1 MKLLGF
7 NYTKVSVEKL
17 SEKSENLKISTN
29 IDISEISEVK
39 QSMLKSKE
47 TVISVKFSYDV
58 KYNPDYANI
67 SLGGNFLLSLE
78 PKTAKK
84 VLKEWEN
91 KQMPEEFKV
100 PLFNLILKKANIK
113 ALELEDEL
121 NLPLHMPMPK
131 VGSQT
136 NKQNQKQ
143 NQKKK

>member
-7 NYTKVSVEKL
+7 NFTKISVEKI
-17 SEKSENLKISTN
+17 SEKTENLKINSN
-29 IDISEISEVK
+29 IDISEIKEVR

-47 TVISVKFSYDV
+47 TIVSVNFSYEL

-67 SLGGNFLLSLE
+67 SLAGNFLISLE

-91 KQMPEEFKV
+91 KKMPEEFKV

-131 VGSQT
+131 VGKQEQQKT
-136 NKQNQKQ
+136 QQNNK
-143 NQKKK
+143 

>member
-7 NYTKVSVEKL
+7 NYTKISVEKL
-17 SEKSENLKISTN
+17 SEKAENLKISSN

-47 TVISVKFSYDV
+47 TVLSVKFTYDV
-58 KYNPDYANI
+58 KYNPDYASV

-113 ALELEDEL
+113 ALQLEDEL

-131 VGSQT
+131 VGKGQK
-136 NKQNQKQ
+136 KQQ
-143 NQKKK
+143 NQKK